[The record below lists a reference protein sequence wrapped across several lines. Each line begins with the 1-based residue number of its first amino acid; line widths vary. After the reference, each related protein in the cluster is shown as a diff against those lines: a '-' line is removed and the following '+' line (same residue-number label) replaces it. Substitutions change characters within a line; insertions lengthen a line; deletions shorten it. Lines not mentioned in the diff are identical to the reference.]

1 MGTQKHSCLPVKS
14 QRSTGTSDSVGN
26 IYLIQCPIFMY
37 HNCSSLIYQ
46 EITKHQSNILLYLQ
60 ALEAEIQSHEPV
72 ISTVNSR
79 AQQMIRSGHFASAD
93 IEAKIKQLLLQL
105 SQLKDTASLRRLRL
119 LDAVESQMVSKIL
132 GFWLEKENFLQLM
145 GNNCLSY

>member
-1 MGTQKHSCLPVKS
+1 MFSFLLIHLSI
-14 QRSTGTSDSVGN
+14 QRTASDEYASDNKFVV
-26 IYLIQCPIFMY
+26 
-37 HNCSSLIYQ
+37 
-46 EITKHQSNILLYLQ
+46 LQ

-93 IEAKIKQLLLQL
+93 IEAKIKQLLMQL

-119 LDAVESQMVSKIL
+119 LDAVESQMVSGNLWPVITL
-132 GFWLEKENFLQLM
+132 TQLLYLLLM
-145 GNNCLSY
+145 